1 MLDNNDNQE
10 IEDEISPDDH
20 QNTIGHWRFD
30 SDGSQF
36 DKELFNDNFFLNSN
50 PNSKTTRSLRSWMA
64 LSRLYNDNLF
74 LNSNHNSKTTRSL
87 IISII
92 LIIIVSLMFF
102 VIMSQFRKNI
112 NTESR
117 DNEQN
122 STQESRQL

>member
-10 IEDEISPDDH
+10 IEDEISPPPL
-20 QNTIGHWRFD
+20 
-30 SDGSQF
+30 SQF
-36 DKELFNDNFFLNSN
+36 DKDLF
-50 PNSKTTRSLRSWMA
+50 
-64 LSRLYNDNLF
+64 NDNLF

>member
-10 IEDEISPDDH
+10 IEDEISPPPL
-20 QNTIGHWRFD
+20 
-30 SDGSQF
+30 SQF
-36 DKELFNDNFFLNSN
+36 DKELFNDNLFLNSN

-87 IISII
+87 TISIF
-92 LIIIVSLMFF
+92 LVIIVSFMIF
-102 VIMSQFRKNI
+102 VIISQLRKNI

-117 DNEQN
+117 DLKIN
-122 STQESRQL
+122 SKQESSQL

>member
-10 IEDEISPDDH
+10 IEDEISPPPL
-20 QNTIGHWRFD
+20 
-30 SDGSQF
+30 SQF
-36 DKELFNDNFFLNSN
+36 DKGLF
-50 PNSKTTRSLRSWMA
+50 
-64 LSRLYNDNLF
+64 NDNLF

-122 STQESRQL
+122 STQKSLQL

>member
-10 IEDEISPDDH
+10 IEDEISPPPL
-20 QNTIGHWRFD
+20 
-30 SDGSQF
+30 SQF
-36 DKELFNDNFFLNSN
+36 DKELF
-50 PNSKTTRSLRSWMA
+50 
-64 LSRLYNDNLF
+64 NDNLF
-74 LNSNHNSKTTRSL
+74 LNSNHNSKTSRSL

-117 DNEQN
+117 NLEIN
-122 STQESRQL
+122 PKEESSQL